1 MNLSFVKFKQN
12 ISVSPAKALPLGL
25 QKIELK
31 CSIKEKKRR
40 RGRGMGTGKGEA
52 WRNGQLKFV
61 SFAVVLTRLN
71 KIYAL
76 R

>member
-12 ISVSPAKALPLGL
+12 ISVSPAKALLLGL

-31 CSIKEKKRR
+31 NSIKEKK
-40 RGRGMGTGKGEA
+40 GGGSGVGTGQGEE
-52 WRNGQLKFV
+52 WRNWQLKFV

>member
-31 CSIKEKKRR
+31 CSIKEKKGGGGEGWAQERKK
-40 RGRGMGTGKGEA
+40 RGE
-52 WRNGQLKFV
+52 GQLKFV